1 MTRVNVADLVTFD
14 RKSQERLARD
24 LWQAGKKGRRA
35 VRNAHKAT
43 LDELNEAARKEL
55 AKAPFKPSRAKY
67 KRGKGRR
74 TTYTTKKGKTRKIIP
89 FREAARKST
98 SYSFSTKM
106 QGDQIVSRTW
116 LNDKQ
121 YYNYLG
127 PMWDGGFTPAKNTK
141 WQGSPVRGIRWRYG
155 PARKPEVN
163 RRVQNRMELAILTQM
178 AQGRTM
184 TPRELRGVLR

>member
-1 MTRVNVADLVTFD
+1 MTRLNVADLVTFD

-43 LDELNEAARKEL
+43 LDELNDAARKEL

-89 FREAARKST
+89 FREAAQKST

-106 QGDQIVSRTW
+106 QGGQVVSRTW

-127 PMWDGGFTPAKNTK
+127 PMWDGGFTPAKGTK
-141 WQGSPVRGIRWRYG
+141 WQGSKVRGIRWRYG
-155 PARKPEVN
+155 PARAPGVD
-163 RRVQNRMELAILTQM
+163 RRVRNRMEVAILTQM
-178 AQGRTM
+178 AEGRTM
-184 TPRELRGVLR
+184 TAKEIRSAVR